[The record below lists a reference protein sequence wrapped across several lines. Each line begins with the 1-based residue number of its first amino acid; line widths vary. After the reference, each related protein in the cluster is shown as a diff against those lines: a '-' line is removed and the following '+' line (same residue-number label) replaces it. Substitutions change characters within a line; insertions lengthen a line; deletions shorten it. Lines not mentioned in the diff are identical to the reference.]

1 MARDLELLA
10 LPESALEKAIRLAAI
25 AGLHVLVIGGA
36 LSLSVQPDLREVA
49 REIQVRLIEQ
59 RPAEPSRAEPVPSK
73 PPPQVVRPA
82 PRRKLAPPP
91 PVLTAAPEAPPRPA
105 ELSVPLQPAPEPVA
119 AVQAP
124 SAPPAPVTP
133 VRFDA
138 EYLRNPKPAYPVMSR
153 RLGEQGRVVL
163 HVRVL
168 ASGTPAEVEIRTSSG
183 FPRLDQAAREAVA
196 QWRFTPSRRGDE
208 AIDAWV
214 LVPIQFA
221 LGR

>member
-10 LPESALEKAIRLAAI
+10 APESALEKAVRLAAI

-36 LSLSVQPDLREVA
+36 LSLTAQPDFREVA

-59 RPAEPSRAEPVPSK
+59 RPPEPPKAEPVPPK
-73 PPPQVVRPA
+73 PLPRVERPA
-82 PRRKLAPPP
+82 PRRKAPQP
-91 PVLTAAPEAPPRPA
+91 PVLTAPPQAPPSPD
-105 ELSVPLQPAPEPVA
+105 EFSVSPQPAPEPA
-119 AVQAP
+119 AMVEV
-124 SAPPAPVTP
+124 PPALAAPVTP
-133 VRFDA
+133 ARFDA
-138 EYLRNPKPAYPVMSR
+138 EYLRNPKPVYPVLSR

-168 ASGTPAEVEIRTSSG
+168 SSGMPAEVEIRISSG
-183 FPRLDQAAREAVA
+183 FPRLDQAAREAVT

-214 LVPIQFA
+214 LVPIQFS
-221 LGR
+221 LD